1 MDIRPADGACV
12 ASDAAVI
19 VTARAKD
26 AASSTGVTNSASA
39 VDTANVASTLLAE
52 RRRSASELPTT
63 IVLDDSLAINP
74 ADKLSACP
82 QVVVQARIVSASGG
96 DDLTGRS
103 DAKGAESRRV
113 SVVIAAQSP

>member
-1 MDIRPADGACV
+1 MAR

-52 RRRSASELPTT
+52 RRLSASELPAT

-74 ADKLSACP
+74 ADTLSACP
-82 QVVVQARIVSASGG
+82 QVVVEARIVSAVSASGG
-96 DDLTGRS
+96 DDLSGRS
-103 DAKGAESRRV
+103 DAKGAQSRRV